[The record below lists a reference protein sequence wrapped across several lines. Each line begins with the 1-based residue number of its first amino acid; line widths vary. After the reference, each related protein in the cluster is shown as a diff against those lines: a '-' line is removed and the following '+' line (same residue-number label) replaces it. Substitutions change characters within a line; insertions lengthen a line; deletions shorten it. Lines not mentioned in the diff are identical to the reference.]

1 MEAQKYTVTALG
13 KNRID
18 ILNRI
23 TSLYLQKNIAV
34 ESFVLSQEE
43 DGESKYQICAE
54 TSLEAIERIVNQM
67 SNIIDIRSVRY
78 SLTA

>member
-1 MEAQKYTVTALG
+1 MEPQKFTVTALG

-23 TSLYLQKNIAV
+23 TSLYLQKNIPV

-43 DGESKYQICAE
+43 NGQSKYQICAQ
-54 TSLEAIERIVNQM
+54 TSQDAIERIVCQM
-67 SNIIDIRSVRY
+67 RNIIEITSVH
-78 SLTA
+78 

>member
-1 MEAQKYTVTALG
+1 MEAKRFTVTAFG

-43 DGESKYQICAE
+43 NGESKYQICAE
-54 TSLEAIERIVNQM
+54 TSKEAIERIVSQM
-67 SNIIDIRSVRY
+67 NNIIEIRRVDY
-78 SLTA
+78 ALTA